1 MRKNLT
7 EVFYSDIL
15 ILEYENRMKTEEI
28 TEFLKA
34 LGHPTRLMIV
44 EELLREEKCVND
56 ITELLNVRQPN
67 ISQHLY
73 ILKASNIVDCKREG
87 KMKCYFLQKPEL
99 IKNLVE
105 ILRGK

>member
-1 MRKNLT
+1 
-7 EVFYSDIL
+7 
-15 ILEYENRMKTEEI
+15 MKTEEI

-44 EELLREEKCVND
+44 EELLRGEKCVND

-73 ILKASNIVDCKREG
+73 ILKASRIVNCKREG
-87 KMKCYFLQKPEL
+87 KMKCYFLQKPGL
-99 IKNLVE
+99 IKNLVG
-105 ILRGK
+105 ILRGNEREPDA

>member
-1 MRKNLT
+1 
-7 EVFYSDIL
+7 
-15 ILEYENRMKTEEI
+15 MKTEEI
-28 TEFLKA
+28 TELLKA

-44 EELLREEKCVND
+44 EHLLKGEKCVND

-73 ILKASNIVDCKREG
+73 ILRASSIVNCKREG

-99 IKNLVE
+99 IKNLVR
-105 ILRGK
+105 ILRGKE